1 MKRIFIVGVGR
12 SGTSLLQSMLN
23 AHSSIAFF
31 PETQFLRNYVWKS
44 FPWKG
49 KDSFLETLRGDEVFS
64 RLGIFED
71 SSFKST
77 LEYYNII
84 SSVYLSKK
92 GKTVIGDKDPRNIEF
107 LEELGS
113 TFSGSTI
120 VHISRDPRDVVL
132 SRTKAKWSQHW
143 PFIFHAFIY
152 EAQILKGYRAT
163 AKLKKSK
170 LLEIKYEAL
179 LQNPARE
186 LTRVLKEVDLP
197 FEPTMLSFKNSSLE
211 LVDKSEVQWK
221 KETLEPLLTG
231 NSGKWRHELSP
242 FQNALVEA
250 ICRNSMLRN
259 GYEFSNNQLS
269 WHQHLAVHLALISFR
284 MIQFIYPLRSK
295 FL

>member
-1 MKRIFIVGVGR
+1 MSCCHAPK
-12 SGTSLLQSMLN
+12 Q
-23 AHSSIAFF
+23 
-31 PETQFLRNYVWKS
+31 
-44 FPWKG
+44 
-49 KDSFLETLRGDEVFS
+49 
-64 RLGIFED
+64 
-71 SSFKST
+71 
-77 LEYYNII
+77 
-84 SSVYLSKK
+84 
-92 GKTVIGDKDPRNIEF
+92 
-107 LEELGS
+107 
-113 TFSGSTI
+113 
-120 VHISRDPRDVVL
+120 VV
-132 SRTKAKWSQHW
+132 SAW

-152 EAQILKGYRAT
+152 EAQILMGYRAT
-163 AKLKKSK
+163 TKLKKSK

-269 WHQHLAVHLALISFR
+269 WYQHLAVHMALISFR